1 MEHQETT
8 HADELALLTPRQ
20 AAGMLDCSPNGVY
33 RLIAGG
39 ELQAVNIAPAGSQR
53 PKTRIRRSDLKA
65 FIDARTQGRTS

>member
-1 MEHQETT
+1 
-8 HADELALLTPRQ
+8 
-20 AAGMLDCSPNGVY
+20 MLGCSPNGVY